1 MVVEDTQTTHG
12 HYLITQHS
20 KSITQHSRSIT
31 QHSKSITQISR
42 SITHH
47 SRSLPNLTQVKHD
60 PLLLSLPKELPHP
73 AHGCLD
79 SPVLRVLG
87 LSLTEE
93 RCVLLVLLLWFRM
106 HVCKQGRVKIV
117 QKYWVRYYRLQLLWG
132 PQQYQMQPYNFHFK
146 GLFGLFLSSRGP
158 KTWLGPQQYQMQ
170 PYNFYF

>member
-87 LSLTEE
+87 LSLTKE

-132 PQQYQMQPYNFHFK
+132 PQQYQMQLLISILK
-146 GLFGLFLSSRGP
+146 DFLGFSFLLEAP
-158 KTWLGPQQYQMQ
+158 KLD
-170 PYNFYF
+170 